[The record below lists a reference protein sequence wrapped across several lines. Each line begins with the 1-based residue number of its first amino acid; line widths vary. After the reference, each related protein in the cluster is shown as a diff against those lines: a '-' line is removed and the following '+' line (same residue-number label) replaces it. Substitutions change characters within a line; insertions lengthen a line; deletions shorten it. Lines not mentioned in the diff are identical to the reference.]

1 LPTRSLSTS
10 RPEISASRASSK
22 RGSLWKIPARSTPP
36 SVNKRCSCGW
46 YLLAWPIHESRR
58 LQMRGAEGEAVL
70 ILVKKRVLGLRTLRN
85 KADAAGSAR
94 PGGKNAGSFETKL
107 GKPNRK

>member
-1 LPTRSLSTS
+1 VPPL
-10 RPEISASRASSK
+10 K
-22 RGSLWKIPARSTPP
+22 RFAELKAGKAGHVP
-36 SVNKRCSCGW
+36 
-46 YLLAWPIHESRR
+46 LAWPIHESRR

-94 PGGKNAGSFETKL
+94 PEGKNAGSFETKL